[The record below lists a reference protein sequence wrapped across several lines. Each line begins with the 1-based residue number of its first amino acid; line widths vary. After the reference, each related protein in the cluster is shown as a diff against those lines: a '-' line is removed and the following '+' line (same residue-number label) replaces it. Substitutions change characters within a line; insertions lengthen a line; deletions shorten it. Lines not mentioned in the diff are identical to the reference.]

1 MKRIALTCLASLL
14 LTFSSASARADGETV
29 QPHETT
35 PPEEDANLPRR
46 SGFTLELGLGGS
58 FANIESDRESQQKFG
73 LAPLSLS
80 LGGFFNRDIA
90 LMFRATGSS
99 IFGSERGQT
108 TQALIG
114 FYGPAVQYYPNDRFY
129 IGAGVGLGLYAT
141 NNPALATASHPA
153 FIESG
158 LAFDARL
165 GFVLIASKAH
175 QLSIYT
181 EVIPAKFDDTS
192 ALGLNLAVGY
202 QFY

>member
-1 MKRIALTCLASLL
+1 M
-14 LTFSSASARADGETV
+14 
-29 QPHETT
+29 
-35 PPEEDANLPRR
+35 
-46 SGFTLELGLGGS
+46 ELGLGGS
-58 FANIESDRESQQKFG
+58 FANIESDRSSEQKFG

-80 LGGFFNRDIA
+80 LGGFINREFAI
-90 LMFRATGSS
+90 MFRATGSS

-141 NNPALATASHPA
+141 NNPALATPTSPA
-153 FIESG
+153 FIQGG
-158 LAFDARL
+158 LAFDARV
-165 GFVLIASKAH
+165 GFVLVASKAH

-181 EVIPAKFDDTS
+181 EAIPAKFDEAT
-192 ALGLNLAVGY
+192 AVGLNLALGY